1 MLLKR
6 KEKMAQVSKSGSTLV
21 AVIGDE
27 DTVTGFLLAG
37 VGERNSKGEAN
48 FFIVDDRKSTLET
61 DIWFGSLIERY
72 QG

>member
-1 MLLKR
+1 
-6 KEKMAQVSKSGSTLV
+6 MAQVNKSASTLV

-48 FFIVDDRKSTLET
+48 FFIVDDRKQNSELGKSG
-61 DIWFGSLIERY
+61 ILNLIPRY
-72 QG
+72 